1 MKNTLTDLNNNLF
14 EQIERLNSDDLQGEE
29 LDKEIQRAKGITD
42 LAQQIIASGNLAVKA
57 ASEGLMSPNT
67 NLRLLEERTDVPV
80 QR

>member
-1 MKNTLTDLNNNLF
+1 MKNTLTDLNNHLF